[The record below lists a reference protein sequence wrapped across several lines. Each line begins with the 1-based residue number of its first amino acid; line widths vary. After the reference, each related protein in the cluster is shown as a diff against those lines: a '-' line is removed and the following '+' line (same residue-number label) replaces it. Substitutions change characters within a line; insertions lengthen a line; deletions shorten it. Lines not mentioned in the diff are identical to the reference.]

1 MPVAQIDINR
11 IDLAVLVSVLL
22 HVAFFAIPMPNRT
35 GERGPPPAPFVARLV
50 EAPQRV
56 PEAVPVP
63 QALPAAK
70 PVPRAPQPRAPSVK
84 PPPIPEPAPVLAEAP
99 PPEAPRASPAPQF
112 DMLAMINARRQR
124 REALEDS
131 LAQREMARGAPG
143 PSNPNEAAL
152 AAINRNLQTLSSG
165 EQGTGGVFT
174 ILSKGHRVAEFSFN
188 GWRPDTN
195 RRWREVIEVDAGPG
209 GDVELAIV
217 RRMIQLIRSHYTG
230 DFTWRSQRLGK
241 SLVLSARVEHSEELE
256 KFLIREFFG
265 TPTLAH
271 GR

>member
-1 MPVAQIDINR
+1 MPVARIDIHR

-22 HVAFFAIPMPNRT
+22 HAAFFALPMANRP
-35 GERGPPPAPFVARLV
+35 GDPGKPPPAPFVARLV
-50 EAPQRV
+50 DAPKRV

-63 QALPAAK
+63 QVPPAAT
-70 PVPRAPQPRAPSVK
+70 PVPRAPQPRLPTVK
-84 PPPIPEPAPVLAEAP
+84 PPPSPEPVIAQAAPAEIP
-99 PPEAPRASPAPQF
+99 QASPAPQF

-124 REALEDS
+124 REALEDA
-131 LAQREMARGAPG
+131 LAQREAARGMPG
-143 PSNPNEAAL
+143 PANANDAAL
-152 AAINRNLQTLSSG
+152 AAINRNLQALSSG
-165 EQGTGGVFT
+165 DQGTGGVFT

-217 RRMIQLIRSHYTG
+217 RRMIQLIRSHYAG

>member
-22 HVAFFAIPMPNRT
+22 HAAFLAIPIAQRP
-35 GERGPPPAPFVARLV
+35 GEKGNPQPFVARLV
-50 EAPQRV
+50 EARERI

-70 PVPRAPQPRAPSVK
+70 PVPRAPQPRVPTVR
-84 PPPIPEPAPVLAEAP
+84 PPTLAEPAPVAQAAP
-99 PPEAPRASPAPQF
+99 TEVPRATPAPQF
-112 DMLAMINARRQR
+112 DMLAMINERRQR
-124 REALEDS
+124 REALEDA
-131 LAQREMARGAPG
+131 LAERETARGVQGAA
-143 PSNPNEAAL
+143 NPNEAAL

-174 ILSKGHRVAEFSFN
+174 ILSKGHRVGEFSFN

-209 GDVELAIV
+209 GDVERAIV
-217 RRMIQLIRSHYTG
+217 RRMIQLIRGHYTG
-230 DFTWRSQRLGK
+230 DFIWRSPRLGK